1 LLSAIDAPSSGSD
14 GKTSPRFNLVRLRR
28 DIGEQSTAGIVFTD
42 RSEGARFNRVAGLDT
57 RLQFAKVYSVDVRY
71 AASMTRDSVTRT
83 GSLWELSHG
92 RTGRGYGYR
101 YNVQGFSPDF
111 ETQTGFV
118 NRVDFVRAQLNQRY
132 TIFGKKGG
140 WWDQRQHFLSANS
153 LWSYKSFGERDTPLE
168 SRVSIDNSMTI
179 RGGWRV
185 SVTPDLQRV
194 AFDPRRYTSYA
205 VLSASGRDTLSFTPN
220 SAQITSNM
228 AFAVNTPQW
237 RRAGATV
244 TATVGSEP
252 EFFETATVQ
261 RREVEAQLDLRPS
274 SQVRIGALL
283 RYQRFVRDRDGSVFS
298 TQVVPRLRMEYQFSR
313 ALFLRFIGQVE
324 SRDRSAL
331 RDPRTEQPLFRRSPN
346 GALSVQGT
354 RKSLLGRA
362 DWLISYLP
370 SPGTV
375 VFIGYGTAVDASET
389 MRPTEIERTSDGA
402 FVKFSYLF
410 RVRNGAR

>member
-1 LLSAIDAPSSGSD
+1 
-14 GKTSPRFNLVRLRR
+14 V
-28 DIGEQSTAGIVFTD
+28 
-42 RSEGARFNRVAGLDT
+42 
-57 RLQFAKVYSVDVRY
+57 
-71 AASMTRDSVTRT
+71 
-83 GSLWELSHG
+83 SL
-92 RTGRGYGYR
+92 
-101 YNVQGFSPDF
+101 
-111 ETQTGFV
+111 
-118 NRVDFVRAQLNQRY
+118 
-132 TIFGKKGG
+132 
-140 WWDQRQHFLSANS
+140 
-153 LWSYKSFGERDTPLE
+153 
-168 SRVSIDNSMTI
+168 DNSMTI